1 MNFLF
6 RVVRATGAGLCVAFV
21 MLLSIAAFIGILIV
35 SVWAIGPIGA
45 LIGGAVAAG
54 LVIGLFEEFA

>member
-21 MLLSIAAFIGILIV
+21 MLLGIAAFIGILIV